1 MRQNRIRLCIAILT
15 VIGIGY
21 LIMGCGA
28 SESDDQNEIYVGIA
42 CYDQGDIF
50 ISNLIQCFKN
60 ELNSQKG
67 DSYDVM
73 VTVRD
78 AVGSQKTQND
88 QVKEMIDEGCN
99 ILCINLVD
107 RTDPSEIIDSAK
119 EKNIPII
126 FFNREPVAE
135 DMMQWDKLYYVGA
148 KARQS
153 GQMQGEIAADLILK
167 DKSIDKNHD
176 GKIQYV
182 VLEGEMGHQDAIV
195 RTDSSVETILA
206 KGIKMEKL
214 SYEIA
219 NWKRAQAQN
228 RMEQL
233 IRQYGNTI
241 ELVLSNNDD
250 MALGALDSYRLMGY
264 TKDDM
269 PMMLGVDGM
278 QEALEAVKDGRLT
291 GTVYNDKEGQAQ
303 IMAAIVFASVSGK
316 GLDGIN
322 FENLTEVYLPYQK
335 VTIDNVDNYLE
346 ANEGNVTP

>member
-42 CYDQGDIF
+42 CYDQGDLF
-50 ISNLIQCFKN
+50 ISNLIQCFKD

-78 AVGSQKTQND
+78 AVGSQRTQND

-107 RTDPSEIIDSAK
+107 RTDPSEIIDCAK

-303 IMAAIVFASVSGK
+303 VMAAIVFASVSGK

-346 ANEGNVTP
+346 TNEGNTTP

>member
-1 MRQNRIRLCIAILT
+1 MT
-15 VIGIGY
+15 
-21 LIMGCGA
+21 
-28 SESDDQNEIYVGIA
+28 
-42 CYDQGDIF
+42 
-50 ISNLIQCFKN
+50 N

-78 AVGSQKTQND
+78 AVGSQRTQND

-153 GQMQGEIAADLILK
+153 GQMQGEIAANLILK

-195 RTDSSVETILA
+195 RTDSSAETILA

-250 MALGALDSYRLMGY
+250 MALGALDSYRIMGY
-264 TKDDM
+264 TKDNM

-291 GTVYNDKEGQAQ
+291 GTVYNDKEGQAKM
-303 IMAAIVFASVSGK
+303 MAAIVFASVSGK

-335 VTIDNVDNYLE
+335 VTIDNVDHYLE
-346 ANEGNVTP
+346 TNEGNTTP

>member
-1 MRQNRIRLCIAILT
+1 MT
-15 VIGIGY
+15 
-21 LIMGCGA
+21 
-28 SESDDQNEIYVGIA
+28 
-42 CYDQGDIF
+42 
-50 ISNLIQCFKN
+50 N

-78 AVGSQKTQND
+78 AVGSQRTQND

-153 GQMQGEIAADLILK
+153 GQMQGEIAANLILK

-250 MALGALDSYRLMGY
+250 MALGALDSYRIMGY
-264 TKDDM
+264 TKDNM

-291 GTVYNDKEGQAQ
+291 GTVYNDKEGQAKM
-303 IMAAIVFASVSGK
+303 MAAIVFASVSGK

-335 VTIDNVDNYLE
+335 VTIDNVDHYLE
-346 ANEGNVTP
+346 TNEGNTTP

>member
-21 LIMGCGA
+21 LIMGCGD

-78 AVGSQKTQND
+78 AVGSQRTQND

-107 RTDPSEIIDSAK
+107 RTDPSEIIDCAK

>member
-1 MRQNRIRLCIAILT
+1 MRQNRIRLCIAVFT
-15 VIGIGY
+15 VIGIGC

-28 SESDDQNEIYVGIA
+28 SESDNQNEIYVGIA
-42 CYDQGDIF
+42 CYDQGDLF

-153 GQMQGEIAADLILK
+153 GQMQGEIAADLILN

-206 KGIKMEKL
+206 KGIKLEKL

-264 TKDDM
+264 TKDNM
-269 PMMLGVDGM
+269 PMILGVDGM

-303 IMAAIVFASVSGK
+303 VMAAIVFASVSGK

-335 VTIDNVDNYLE
+335 ITIDNVDHYLE
-346 ANEGNVTP
+346 TNEGNTTP

>member
-1 MRQNRIRLCIAILT
+1 MT
-15 VIGIGY
+15 
-21 LIMGCGA
+21 
-28 SESDDQNEIYVGIA
+28 
-42 CYDQGDIF
+42 
-50 ISNLIQCFKN
+50 N

-78 AVGSQKTQND
+78 AVGSQRTQND
-88 QVKEMIDEGCN
+88 QVKEMIDEECN

-153 GQMQGEIAADLILK
+153 GQMQGEIAANLILK

-250 MALGALDSYRLMGY
+250 MALGALDSYRIMGY
-264 TKDDM
+264 TKDNM

-291 GTVYNDKEGQAQ
+291 GTVYNDKEGQAKM
-303 IMAAIVFASVSGK
+303 MAAIVFASVSGK

-335 VTIDNVDNYLE
+335 VTIDNVDHYLE
-346 ANEGNVTP
+346 TNEGNTTP

>member
-107 RTDPSEIIDSAK
+107 RTDPSEIIDCAK

>member
-107 RTDPSEIIDSAK
+107 RTDPSEIIDCAK

-153 GQMQGEIAADLILK
+153 GQMQGEIAADLILN

-264 TKDDM
+264 TKDNM

>member
-1 MRQNRIRLCIAILT
+1 MT
-15 VIGIGY
+15 
-21 LIMGCGA
+21 
-28 SESDDQNEIYVGIA
+28 
-42 CYDQGDIF
+42 
-50 ISNLIQCFKN
+50 N

-78 AVGSQKTQND
+78 AVGSQRTQND

-99 ILCINLVD
+99 ILCINLVE

-153 GQMQGEIAADLILK
+153 GQMQGEIAANLILK

-250 MALGALDSYRLMGY
+250 MALGALDSYRIMGY
-264 TKDDM
+264 TKDNM

-291 GTVYNDKEGQAQ
+291 GTVYNDKEGQAKM
-303 IMAAIVFASVSGK
+303 MAAIVFASVSGK

-335 VTIDNVDNYLE
+335 VTIDNVDHYLE
-346 ANEGNVTP
+346 TNEGNTTP

>member
-107 RTDPSEIIDSAK
+107 RTDPSEIIDCAK

-335 VTIDNVDNYLE
+335 VTIDNVDHYLE

>member
-1 MRQNRIRLCIAILT
+1 
-15 VIGIGY
+15 
-21 LIMGCGA
+21 
-28 SESDDQNEIYVGIA
+28 
-42 CYDQGDIF
+42 
-50 ISNLIQCFKN
+50 
-60 ELNSQKG
+60 
-67 DSYDVM
+67 M

-107 RTDPSEIIDSAK
+107 RTDPSEIIDCAK

>member
-1 MRQNRIRLCIAILT
+1 MRQNRIRLCITILT
-15 VIGIGY
+15 VIGIGC

-42 CYDQGDIF
+42 CYDQGDLF
-50 ISNLIQCFKN
+50 ISNLIQCFKD

-73 VTVRD
+73 MTVRD
-78 AVGSQKTQND
+78 AVGSQRTQND

-206 KGIKMEKL
+206 KGIKLEKL

-264 TKDDM
+264 TKDNM
-269 PMMLGVDGM
+269 PMILGVDGM
-278 QEALEAVKDGRLT
+278 QEALEAVKDGRLA

-303 IMAAIVFASVSGK
+303 VMAAIVFASVSGK

-335 VTIDNVDNYLE
+335 VTIDNVDHYLE
-346 ANEGNVTP
+346 TNEGNTTP